1 MNIPQCLFLDGFG
14 HAAAELAEMFR
25 QDMICLTPFDHSE
38 YGRSALFL
46 VCPLT
51 DAQSASR
58 GYARRIEQA
67 REDIRLHRLFN
78 GEASYP
84 EGELAAFE
92 SAFGR

>member
-14 HAAAELAEMFR
+14 HAAAELAEMFG
-25 QDMICLTPFDHSE
+25 QDMICLTPLNHSE
-38 YGRSALFL
+38 YGRSILN
-46 VCPLT
+46 CPDP
-51 DAQSASR
+51 DAC
-58 GYARRIEQA
+58 YARRIEQA
-67 REDIRLHRLFN
+67 REDIRLHNLFN